1 MTNMMK
7 SKEQDY
13 NCCIKF
19 TLDQKVELE
28 SIAKDYGLSI
38 TQIIKVIT
46 LKKLK
51 EYKEAPN
58 QFI

>member
-1 MTNMMK
+1 MIK
-7 SKEQDY
+7 QKGQEY

-19 TLDQKVELE
+19 TMDQRDELE
-28 SIAKDYGLSI
+28 NIAKDYGLSI

-51 EYKEAPN
+51 EYKETPN

>member
-1 MTNMMK
+1 MIK

-19 TLDQKVELE
+19 TIDQKNELE
-28 SIAKDYGLSI
+28 NIARGYGLSI

>member
-1 MTNMMK
+1 MMK

-19 TLDQKVELE
+19 TLEQKVELE